1 MTHADQMINW
11 LGELGYTHCFFVSGG
26 NSMHLLNAARQKMTC
41 IPVVHEV
48 SAGIAAEYFNESN
61 LSAGKAFVLVTA
73 GPGLTN
79 LITALAGAYLESREL
94 LVLGGQVKSSDLA
107 DKGLRQRGIQEVDGV
122 AIARPVAKAVRRI
135 EKPIAKSAFCE
146 LVQSGSMDRRGPVF
160 LEVCLDAQGAPAQ
173 DEQVVA
179 KTDFQKLLPKND
191 GDSESFDTLA
201 ALLAKCERPILL
213 VGGGVSRRQFYS
225 LIPEIERLGIPVMTT
240 WNAADRL
247 GANHELYFGRPNTW
261 GQRSSN
267 LILQSADLVIAAGT
281 RLGLQQTGF
290 NWSQF
295 VPNGDVVQ
303 VDIDRTEL
311 EKGHPKIALG
321 ICADAFSLLGRLFN
335 ESVAS
340 PVWAQ
345 WVKSA
350 RRVRMQVPLSE
361 PVNGSFDEFLNPFE
375 FALSLSELC
384 DELDTVIPCSSGGAF
399 TVMMQAFNQRNGQ
412 VVITDKGLA
421 SMGYGLAGAIGAAL
435 ADRSRRT
442 VLVEGDG
449 GFSQNLQE
457 LATVSVQKLNLKMF
471 IFANN
476 GYASIRM
483 TQKNYFDGA
492 YLGCDVDSGLGFPD
506 WQMLAKAFGIR
517 SQMLTENYASNKD
530 FLDAWG
536 DAEACLFVVPIHPEQ
551 TYFPKISSQVTATGS
566 MESAPLHNMSPPLSD
581 EIIANLGLDFGV
593 NQI

>member
-1 MTHADQMINW
+1 MTHADEMVIW

-26 NSMHLLNAARQKMTC
+26 NSMHLLNAARQRMVC

-61 LSAGKAFVLVTA
+61 LSSGKAFVLVTA

-79 LITALAGAYLESREL
+79 LVTALAGAYLESREL

-107 DKGLRQRGIQEVDGV
+107 DKGLRQRGLQEVDGI
-122 AIARPVAKAVRRI
+122 AIASSVAKAVRRI
-135 EKPIAKSAFCE
+135 EKPIAMSEFCE
-146 LVQSGSMDRRGPVF
+146 LVQSGSTDRKGPVF
-160 LEVCLDAQGAPAQ
+160 LEVCLDAQGAPARV
-173 DEQVVA
+173 DHVVA
-179 KTDFQKLLPKND
+179 IADFETLLLKND
-191 GDSESFDTLA
+191 VDVESFDNLI
-201 ALLAKCERPILL
+201 ALLTKSKRPVLL
-213 VGGGVSRRQFYS
+213 VGGGISRGQFYS

-247 GANHELYFGRPNTW
+247 GANHDLYFGRPNTW

-281 RLGLQQTGF
+281 RLGMQQTGF

-295 VPNGDVVQ
+295 VPYGDVVQ

-311 EKGHPKIALG
+311 EKGHPEIALG
-321 ICADAFSLLGRLFN
+321 ICADAFSLLKRLFDK
-335 ESVAS
+335 SLAL
-340 PVWAQ
+340 PVWSE
-345 WVKSA
+345 WVNLA
-350 RRVRMQVPLSE
+350 RKVRMQVPLSE
-361 PVNGSFDEFLNPFE
+361 PVNGSFDGFLNPFE
-375 FALSLSELC
+375 FALSLSDMC
-384 DELDTVIPCSSGGAF
+384 GDSDTVVPCSSGGAF
-399 TVMMQAFNQRNGQ
+399 TVMMQAFNQRSGQ
-412 VVITDKGLA
+412 VIITNKGLA

-457 LATVSVQKLNLKMF
+457 LATVNVQNLNLKIF

-492 YLGCDVDSGLGFPD
+492 YLGCDIESGLGFPD
-506 WQMLAKAFGIR
+506 WQTLAKAFGIK
-517 SQMLTENYASNKD
+517 SKILSEDFASDRD
-530 FLDAWG
+530 FLDAWS
-536 DAEACLFVVPIHPEQ
+536 DAEPWLFVVPIHPEQ

-566 MESAPLHNMSPPLSD
+566 MESAPLHKMSPPLS
-581 EIIANLGLDFGV
+581 EELIADLTLELGLK
-593 NQI
+593 